1 MTPSHEPPVPTPSV
15 TSARAGL
22 NLAFVMDPLAG
33 IAIDKDTT
41 FAWMLEAQSRGH
53 ACFFVGPRGLA
64 AHVDGPRALAAPVR
78 VRRSWG
84 DHHVLGDFAWRALS
98 TFDVVFMRKD
108 PPIDL
113 EYLYATHILSFVRPP
128 TIVLNAPHAL
138 REANE
143 KLYALRFPELTPP
156 TIVTRDVALLRA
168 FLQEEGGVAVCKPLD
183 GAGGSGV
190 VILRRE
196 DPNLGAL
203 LELCTRDG
211 QRTVLLQR
219 YLPEAKEGDK
229 RVILIGGEPRGAV
242 LRVPSGNGEHRG
254 NLHVGGRGVRTT
266 LTPRERAACD
276 ALKPQL
282 LADGLHFV
290 GLDFIGG
297 YLTEV
302 NVTSPTGIQE
312 IAALDG
318 VHLEREWLDYV
329 EGLVAAARA

>member
-1 MTPSHEPPVPTPSV
+1 M
-15 TSARAGL
+15 RRL
-22 NLAFVMDPLAG
+22 LKLAFVMDPLPG

-41 FAWMLEAQSRGH
+41 FAWMLEAQGRGH

-64 AHVDGPRALAAPVR
+64 YHVTSPRALAAPVR
-78 VRRSWG
+78 VRRVLG
-84 DHHVLGDFAWRALS
+84 DHYVLGDFAWRELAE
-98 TFDVVFMRKD
+98 FDVVFMRKD

-113 EYLYATHILSFVRPP
+113 EYLYATHVLSFARPP
-128 TIVLNAPHAL
+128 TLVLNAPHAL

-143 KLYALRFPELTPP
+143 KLYALRFPDLVPP
-156 TIVTRDVALLRA
+156 TVVTRDVSLLRT
-168 FLQEEGGVAVCKPLD
+168 FLADEGGVAVCKPLD

-190 VILRRE
+190 VILRQE
-196 DPNLGAL
+196 DTNLGAL
-203 LELCTRDG
+203 LELCTQNG
-211 QRTVLLQR
+211 QRTVLIQR

-242 LRVPSGNGEHRG
+242 LRVPSGKGEHRG
-254 NLHVGGRGVRTT
+254 NLHVGGTGVRTT
-266 LTPRERAACD
+266 LTPRERAACESM
-276 ALKPQL
+276 KPRL

-297 YLTEV
+297 YMTEV

-318 VHLEREWLDYV
+318 VHLEAEWMDYV
-329 EGLVAAARA
+329 ERLV